1 MKEQENSS
9 KEKLNEMKAVNLSE
23 IQFRVMVLRILSSE
37 GIRLRNSS

>member
-23 IQFRVMVLRILSSE
+23 IQFRVMVLRILNSE
-37 GIRLRNSS
+37 GIRLRNIS